1 MNRLIVISTL
11 ILLAACHNHSTPD
24 KRTDSLALRNSI
36 PESRVLTADSAIT
49 KMHVQPGYSVQLVAA
64 EPLVA
69 APVALSFDEKGRI
82 WAVEM
87 MDYMPDTAGTGEDAP
102 SGRIVILSDTNA
114 DGRMDRNKVFL
125 DSLVLP
131 RAICLIEDGIL
142 VAEPPKLWY
151 YTIKD
156 DKPTRKTL
164 VDSDYA
170 AGGNVEHQPN
180 GLFRAM
186 DNWIYNAKS
195 AKRYKKAGNRWLIE
209 RTHFRG
215 QWGISQDEYGR
226 LYYNNN
232 SENLLGDY
240 FLPGLGATNPHQR
253 NIAGFNEH
261 IVSDNRVF
269 PVRPTTGVNRGY
281 QQGILDDSLRLREF
295 TAACGPLIFNS
306 PLFGEENIGHAFIAE
321 PAGNLIKE
329 DILEPTG
336 FVTKGKEAY
345 QKKEFLASEDER
357 FRPVNL
363 YTGPDAALYIVDMYR
378 GIIQHKT
385 YLTTYLK
392 NEIKQRALTKPLNC
406 GRIYK
411 VIPTS
416 ATQPSANGGA
426 PAPELRAPNFTDNP
440 AHWVDLLQDANGW
453 TRGKA
458 QQLLVDHKAF
468 QTAPSLRQLLTR
480 GKGPARYALWTLEGL
495 GVLQPSDLLPLIN
508 GGDPTLRLQALAA
521 LPSIINHN
529 NYRQFLP
536 AINDII
542 AANDTLLA
550 PYIAFITPSI
560 QKLDPSVAHE
570 ILIRLT
576 RQFPNNIYVADAVI
590 SNLYNKEEAFYKE
603 SLAINPDT
611 TLTINRQL
619 KKVLLDIARAGSATS
634 FKQLAITYPKG
645 ASIFQSLC
653 QTCHGADGNGIRSL
667 GPPLN
672 TSNWVLGDKNRLIPI
687 VLYGLTGPVKV
698 AGKLYKAPEVS
709 GDMPGIGSNKEFS
722 NEDIAQTLN
731 FIRNAWTN
739 KVNKTDKIIPEDIG
753 AIREK
758 FNDRQKPFTMEELR
772 TLK

>member
-1 MNRLIVISTL
+1 MNRLIVISTF
-11 ILLAACHNHSTPD
+11 ILLAACNNPSTST
-24 KRTDSLALRNSI
+24 KKTDSLSLRNSI
-36 PESRVLTADSAIT
+36 PESRVLAPDSAID
-49 KMHVQPGYSVQLVAA
+49 KMHIQPGYTVKLVAA
-64 EPLVA
+64 EPLIA

-87 MDYMPDTAGTGEDAP
+87 MDYMPDTSGTGEDAP
-102 SGRIVILSDTNA
+102 SGRVVILSDTNT
-114 DGRMDRNKVFL
+114 DGRMDQTKVFL

-151 YTIKD
+151 YSIKD
-156 DKPTRKTL
+156 DKPVHKTL

-195 AKRYKKAGNRWLIE
+195 AKRYRKAGNRWLIE

-253 NIAGFNEH
+253 NVAGFNEH
-261 IVSDNRVF
+261 IVADNRVF

-295 TAACGPLIFNS
+295 TAACGPVIFNS
-306 PLFGEENIGHAFIAE
+306 YLFGEENIGHAFIAE

-329 DILEPTG
+329 DILEPSG

-345 QKKEFLASEDER
+345 AKKEFLASEDER

-363 YTGPDAALYIVDMYR
+363 STGPDGALYIVDMYR

-416 ATQPSANGGA
+416 ATQPSAGGGA
-426 PAPELRAPNFTDNP
+426 PAPSLHLPAFTDNP
-440 AHWVDLLQDANGW
+440 AHWVDLLKDANGW
-453 TRGKA
+453 TRDKA
-458 QQLLVDHKAF
+458 QQLLVDHKAT
-468 QTAPSLRQLLTR
+468 QTAPLLRQLLNN
-480 GKGPARYALWTLEGL
+480 GKVPARYALWTLEGL
-495 GVLQPSDLLPLIN
+495 GALQPSDLLPPIKGN
-508 GGDPTLRLQALAA
+508 DPALRAQALAA

-529 NYRQFLP
+529 NYHQFLP

-542 AANDTLLA
+542 VAKDTQYI
-550 PYIAFITPSI
+550 PYIAFINPSI
-560 QKLDPSVAHE
+560 QKIDPKLAHD
-570 ILIRLT
+570 ILIQLAT
-576 RQFPNNIYVADAVI
+576 QYPNNIYIADAII

-603 SLAINPDT
+603 ALAINPDT

-619 KKVLLDIARAGSATS
+619 KKVLRDIAGAGSAGS
-634 FKQLAITYPKG
+634 FKKLAATYPKG
-645 ASIFQSLC
+645 AAIFQSVC
-653 QTCHGADGNGIRSL
+653 QTCHGTDGNGIRAL

-672 TSNWVLGDKNRLIPI
+672 TSNWVLGDKNKLIPI
-687 VLYGLTGPVKV
+687 VLYGLTGPIKV

-709 GDMPGIGSNKEFS
+709 GDMPGIGSNKEFA

-739 KVNKTDKIIPEDIG
+739 KTNKDDKIIPEDIG

-758 FNDRQKPFTMEELR
+758 FNDRQKPFTMDELS

>member
-1 MNRLIVISTL
+1 MNRLITIISIT
-11 ILLAACHNHSTPD
+11 ILASCHNPSTPD
-24 KRTDSLALRNSI
+24 KKTDSLALRNSI
-36 PESRVLTADSAIT
+36 PESRVLSPDSAIA
-49 KMHVQPGYSVQLVAA
+49 KMHLQQGYSVRLVAA

-114 DGRMDRNKVFL
+114 DGRMDQNKVFL

-156 DKPTRKTL
+156 DKPIHKTL

-195 AKRYKKAGNRWLIE
+195 AKRYKKVGNRWLIE

-253 NIAGFNEH
+253 NVAGFNEH

-295 TAACGPLIFNS
+295 TAACGPVIFNS
-306 PLFGEENIGHAFIAE
+306 MMFGEENSGHAFIAE

-329 DILEPTG
+329 DILEPSG

-345 QKKEFLASEDER
+345 GKKEFLASEDER

-363 YTGPDAALYIVDMYR
+363 YTGPDGALYIVDMYR

-385 YLTTYLK
+385 YLTAYLK

-411 VIPTS
+411 VITHTSSSPT
-416 ATQPSANGGA
+416 
-426 PAPELRAPNFTDNP
+426 FTNNP
-440 AHWVDLLQDANGW
+440 GHWVELLGDANGW
-453 TRGKA
+453 TRDKA
-458 QQLLVDHKAF
+458 QQLLVDHKAT
-468 QTAPSLRQLLTR
+468 QTVPLLRQLLTR

-495 GVLQPSDLLPLIN
+495 GALQPSDLLPPIN
-508 GGDPTLRLQALAA
+508 GNDPTLRVQALAA
-521 LPSIINHN
+521 LPSILDRN

-536 AINDII
+536 AINNII
-542 AANDTLLA
+542 AGNDTLLA

-560 QKLDPSVAHE
+560 QKLDPKLAHD
-570 ILIRLT
+570 ILVKLT
-576 RQFPNNIYVADAVI
+576 RQYPNNIYIADAII

-611 TLTINRQL
+611 TLSINRQL
-619 KKVLLDIARAGSATS
+619 KKVLLDIARAGNATS

-687 VLYGLTGPVKV
+687 VLYGLTGPIKV

-739 KVNKTDKIIPEDIG
+739 KVNKADKIIPEDIG

-758 FNDRQKPFTMEELR
+758 FNDRQKPFTMEELG

>member
-1 MNRLIVISTL
+1 MNRLIAICIIS
-11 ILLAACHNHSTPD
+11 ILAACNTPSTPD

-36 PESRVLTADSAIT
+36 PESRVLAPDSAIA
-49 KMHVQPGYSVQLVAA
+49 KMHVQPGYRVRLVAA

-114 DGRMDRNKVFL
+114 DGRMDQNKVFL

-156 DKPTRKTL
+156 NKPVHKTL

-195 AKRYKKAGNRWLIE
+195 AKRYKKVGNRWLIE
-209 RTHFRG
+209 RTTFRG

-240 FLPGLGATNPHQR
+240 FLPGLGATNPHQH
-253 NIAGFNEH
+253 NVAGFNEH
-261 IVSDNRVF
+261 IVPDNRVY

-295 TAACGPLIFNS
+295 TAACGPVIFNS
-306 PLFGEENIGHAFIAE
+306 PMFGVENTGHAFIAE

-329 DILEPTG
+329 DILLPDG

-345 QKKEFLASEDER
+345 EKKEFLASEDER

-363 YTGPDAALYIVDMYR
+363 YTGPDGALYIVDMYR

-385 YLTTYLK
+385 YLTSYLK

-411 VIPTS
+411 VITHPSTPPDFTNNPT
-416 ATQPSANGGA
+416 
-426 PAPELRAPNFTDNP
+426 R
-440 AHWVDLLQDANGW
+440 WVELLQDVNGW
-453 TRGKA
+453 TRDKA
-458 QQLLVDHKAF
+458 QQLLVDHKAT
-468 QTAPSLRQLLTR
+468 QAAPLLRQLISQ
-480 GKGPARYALWTLEGL
+480 GGIPARHALWTLEGL
-495 GVLQPSDLLPLIN
+495 GALQPSDILPLIN
-508 GGDPTLRLQALAA
+508 GKDTNLRIQALAA
-521 LPSIINHN
+521 IPSIINHN

-536 AINDII
+536 AINSII
-542 AANDTLLA
+542 AGNDALLA

-560 QKLDPSVAHE
+560 QKLDPSLAHD

-576 RQFPNNIYVADAVI
+576 RQYPNDIYVADAII

-603 SLAINPDT
+603 SISINSDT
-611 TLTINRQL
+611 TLIINRQL
-619 KKVLLDIARAGSATS
+619 KKVLRDIAKAGSATS
-634 FKQLAITYPKG
+634 FKLLAATYPKG
-645 ASIFQSLC
+645 AAIFQSVC
-653 QTCHGADGNGIRSL
+653 QTCHGTDGNGIRAL
-667 GPPLN
+667 APPLN
-672 TSNWVLGDKNRLIPI
+672 TSNWVLGDKNKLIPI

-722 NEDIAQTLN
+722 NDDIAQTLN

-739 KVNKTDKIIPEDIG
+739 KVSKTDKIIPEDIG

-758 FNDRQKPFTMEELR
+758 FNDRQKTFTMEELGA
-772 TLK
+772 LK